1 MKKIALLLILFL
13 TGCGYEIIYSKNE
26 QSKLEFKKII
36 LEGDNTINNQI
47 INSLNIKTNV
57 SSSEELTL
65 ITDYKIVNTSKNSK
79 GQIITY
85 RSSINTNLII
95 RNEKKNIINKNFS
108 SEFTY
113 NNQNNKFELTE
124 YQNTIRENLTKELTE
139 KIILFLKIKWS
150 LN

>member
-57 SSSEELTL
+57 SSSEELRL

-108 SEFTY
+108 NEFTY

-139 KIILFLKIKWS
+139 KIILFLKIK
-150 LN
+150 